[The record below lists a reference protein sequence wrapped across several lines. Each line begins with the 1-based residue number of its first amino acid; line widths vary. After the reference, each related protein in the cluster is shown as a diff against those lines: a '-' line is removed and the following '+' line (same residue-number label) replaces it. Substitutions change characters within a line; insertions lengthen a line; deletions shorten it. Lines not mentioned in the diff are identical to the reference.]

1 MFLCGSVVDDM
12 VQLSAVQA
20 SAVDLKNDGE
30 YAKLLKK
37 YTDLKQK
44 MSSHEKTALE
54 LMEKSNSQVKK

>member
-1 MFLCGSVVDDM
+1 
-12 VQLSAVQA
+12 VQA
-20 SAVDLKNDGE
+20 SAVDSKNDGE

-54 LMEKSNSQVKK
+54 HIEKSNAQVKK